1 MDYKKKLRI
10 RLFTAIGYC
19 VTGVLLVG
27 VNLFLQEKND
37 YFSAFG
43 VALLC
48 VGALQII
55 KYCRITKN
63 EDTVF
68 RQQIAETDERNI
80 AIAHRAKSMAFM
92 IYVMTACI
100 GVIVLQLLGKKTLAT
115 LLGWSVCAL
124 LLLYYVSYYFISK
137 RS

>member
-27 VNLFLQEKND
+27 TNLFLQEKSD

-48 VGALQII
+48 VGVLQII

-80 AIAHRAKSMAFM
+80 TIAHRAKSMAFM

-100 GVIVLQLLGKKTLAT
+100 GVILLQFLHKSTLAS
-115 LLGWSVCAL
+115 LLGWNVCFL
-124 LLLYYVSYYFISK
+124 LILYFISYFFISK
-137 RS
+137 RF